1 MKDSRPPHV
10 ILHSFSA
17 IGVNTSFEMS
27 LTQLEVKPMPRL
39 TGAQD
44 TLSFTCAFTQV
55 PFCPTFITANPLHDD
70 LTADLPFQPNPPC
83 NVFPPRYLS
92 QYWLVLV

>member
-1 MKDSRPPHV
+1 MKASPPPHV
-10 ILHSFSA
+10 ILHSFST
-17 IGVNTSFEMS
+17 IGVNMSFEMS

-44 TLSFTCAFTQV
+44 ALSFTCAFTRA

-70 LTADLPFQPNPPC
+70 LTADLPFQPNSPC